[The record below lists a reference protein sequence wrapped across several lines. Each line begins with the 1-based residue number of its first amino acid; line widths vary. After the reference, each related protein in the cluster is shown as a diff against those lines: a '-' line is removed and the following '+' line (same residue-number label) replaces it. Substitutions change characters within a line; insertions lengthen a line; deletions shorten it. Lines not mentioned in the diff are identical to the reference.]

1 MQQPTGLIFSVP
13 SGVGYKFYIAS
24 AVPLTIDNQS
34 NVFFNGATT
43 PKICIGGTSTG
54 DNLQINSNTVNCSC
68 KINANSGDAS
78 LYMFSGTT
86 GRFQIKV
93 NSGGVVTVYSNTAN
107 STGIQMKFMVS
118 NSITCLTMNSNGD
131 ATFSGNVQTTTGNII
146 AGGALSGS
154 SVATTGNIT
163 TTGGTISGVG
173 LTLSGD
179 ITSSVAASGTF
190 NIKTTNTSNI
200 NIISGL
206 NTAIAIN
213 TSGIVTTIKGWTN
226 TSDNILK
233 DNQEIAQLNEL
244 EDILNNVNVKTYTRN
259 DKDNEYEI
267 GFVAQELEAV
277 LTEKYQGLVKDVNV
291 DVGFGEKTYKSIDY
305 SRMTCILW
313 GIVKNQQQRIQ
324 TLEDIIISI
333 DEKISKM

>member
-1 MQQPTGLIFSVP
+1 
-13 SGVGYKFYIAS
+13 
-24 AVPLTIDNQS
+24 
-34 NVFFNGATT
+34 
-43 PKICIGGTSTG
+43 
-54 DNLQINSNTVNCSC
+54 
-68 KINANSGDAS
+68 
-78 LYMFSGTT
+78 
-86 GRFQIKV
+86 
-93 NSGGVVTVYSNTAN
+93 
-107 STGIQMKFMVS
+107 
-118 NSITCLTMNSNGD
+118 MNSSGD

-154 SVATTGNIT
+154 SVATTGNIA

-233 DNQEIAQLNEL
+233 DNQEIALLNEL
-244 EDILNNVNVKTYTRN
+244 EDILNHVDVKTYTRI
-259 DKDNEYEI
+259 DMDNEYEI

-277 LTEKYQGLVKDVNV
+277 LTQKYQGLVKDVNV
-291 DVGFGEKTYKSIDY
+291 DVGFGEQTYKSIDY

-333 DEKISKM
+333 DEKISKL